1 MTCISLSPFI
11 QNKEVT
17 CSRPSSKGVAEAG
30 CKPTSYPNIHADNSC
45 TTRPQETGSG
55 KDPSPDRQRPR
66 GQSMSGLPKSPG
78 HSEQPAA
85 SQARGGCPP
94 VLRWSF
100 FFMTHSLFRPHTR
113 LPLRAQQ
120 DGVRIWGNF
129 PRSPGSYSRVPD

>member
-66 GQSMSGLPKSPG
+66 GQSMSGLPESPR

-85 SQARGGCPP
+85 SQVRGGCPP
-94 VLRWSF
+94 ALRWSF
-100 FFMTHSLFRPHTR
+100 LLHDSLTVPCPHTW

-129 PRSPGSYSRVPD
+129 PRSPGS